1 MATQMFTI
9 DGELPGL
16 NEIIDAAKA
25 STQKYA
31 RIKRECHWMVAAGA
45 RRIKPVKRVDIA
57 VTWYCK
63 NKRKDK
69 DNIAA
74 GIKYILDGLQEC
86 GVLENDGWKQI
97 SDITHKFVEDK
108 QHPRI
113 EVELTE
119 VLP

>member
-1 MATQMFTI
+1 MATQVFTI

-45 RRIKPVKRVDIA
+45 RGIKPVERVDVA

-63 NKRKDK
+63 NRRKDK

-97 SDITHKFVEDK
+97 NDITHKFAVDELN
-108 QHPRI
+108 PRV

-119 VLP
+119 VSE